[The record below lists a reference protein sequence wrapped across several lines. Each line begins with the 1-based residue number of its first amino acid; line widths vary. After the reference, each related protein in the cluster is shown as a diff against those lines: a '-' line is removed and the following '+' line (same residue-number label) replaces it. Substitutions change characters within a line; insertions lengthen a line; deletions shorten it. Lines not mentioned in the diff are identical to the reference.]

1 MRVCLNCDKE
11 VKWSDLLCP
20 ICGEQTTLS
29 NDEPQANV
37 VAKSSYT
44 TKQSHD
50 DNPSRD
56 VRLKSDT
63 KQRYD
68 DNPSRDVR
76 LKSDNN
82 PSNDVRLKSDTNQSY
97 DQSSYGNNPSR
108 DIQQKASYD
117 KNPSRDLQQK
127 AAAKPKVYAE
137 IRSDG
142 ESKFDAGLI
151 ELIATKIIR
160 SIIVIFTLGLAYPWA
175 VVYYQKWVANHT
187 IIDGQR
193 QVFTG
198 TGGQLFGQYIKW
210 LLLSV
215 VTFGIYSLWLGIKIK
230 QWTVKN
236 THNANN
242 V

>member
-29 NDEPQANV
+29 NEVPTANV
-37 VAKSSYT
+37 AAKSSYND
-44 TKQSHD
+44 KQSHD

-56 VRLKSDT
+56 VKLKSDT

-68 DNPSRDVR
+68 DNPSREVR

-97 DQSSYGNNPSR
+97 DKSRYGNNPNR
-108 DIQQKASYD
+108 DIQQKTVT
-117 KNPSRDLQQK
+117 
-127 AAAKPKVYAE
+127 KPKVYAE
-137 IRSDG
+137 ASSDG

-160 SIIVIFTLGLAYPWA
+160 SIIVIFILGLAYPWA

-193 QVFTG
+193 QVFKG